1 MPFGPA
7 FDPGPAADPR
17 GIPGDDLAWAAY
29 RYVADAMD
37 RLEVDAFEQRLIE
50 DQVAR
55 EAVAAAVDQLGA
67 LAIVARELSHEV
79 RARPPGRPV
88 RTRNR
93 WGRSAVVAVALAA
106 GFLLIAWWG
115 TADQP
120 RSGADQAAAVAAA
133 WTSLRGELA
142 PPEGTLPFPPESGGG
157 ESVPAAPDAGGTEI
171 AEVPAEQPL
180 PSWIMAAVAPGA
192 NPANPAPEGH

>member
-17 GIPGDDLAWAAY
+17 AIPGDDLAWDAY

-37 RLEVDAFEQRLIE
+37 RLEIDAFEQRLIE

-67 LAIVARELSHEV
+67 LAIVARDPSHEV
-79 RARPPGRPV
+79 HARPPGRPL

-93 WGRSAVVAVALAA
+93 WGRSAVLAVALAA
-106 GFLLIAWWG
+106 GFLLTVWWG
-115 TADQP
+115 QGGQP
-120 RSGADQAAAVAAA
+120 RSGEDQAAAVAAA

-142 PPEGTLPFPPESGGG
+142 PPEGTLPFLPEFGGG
-157 ESVPAAPDAGGTEI
+157 EPDPGATDAGGTEI

-180 PSWIMAAVAPGA
+180 PSWIMAAVATNA
-192 NPANPAPEGH
+192 NPATLAPEDN